1 MPEGGAEGVIVADAD
16 FIGGFALWVGEDG
29 LLRHTYSLLGVE
41 TYKQV
46 ATEKLPAGDV
56 SVKMLFESDEPK
68 PGSGGKVTL
77 FIGDKAVGEGPMPR
91 TVPITFTSYSG
102 MDIGRDNGGVVDL
115 DYEPKA
121 PYAFTGTVKKVTFD
135 LAAARVTGDEL
146 ALHQHHAVQAV
157 AHGAAG

>member
-1 MPEGGAEGVIVADAD
+1 M
-16 FIGGFALWVGEDG
+16 VGEDG

-46 ATEKLPAGDV
+46 ATEKLQAGDV
-56 SVKMLFESDEPK
+56 SVKMLFESDEPE

-77 FIGDKAVGEGPMPR
+77 LIGDRTVGEGQMPK
-91 TVPITFTSYSG
+91 TVPINYTSYSG
-102 MDIGRDNGGVVDL
+102 MDVGRDNGGVVDL

-121 PYAFTGTVKKVTFD
+121 PYAFAGTIKKVTFD
-135 LAAARVTGDEL
+135 LSPHAHGDEL
-146 ALHQHHAVQAV
+146 ALHHHHAVQAV